1 MIGLFP
7 AILLGALIVVLGF
20 YFLVQGL
27 CKRQKPSVTIDE
39 YSKARE
45 ALDAVFVQTS
55 AIERI
60 FSIEDFK
67 FIARA
72 GKDDA
77 RRLFLH
83 ERKRLALLW
92 LRNTQKRV
100 AQLMNLHLRLANYT
114 HDPNPG
120 FELQLNAKYGAF
132 VVLSN
137 IVLLFLWVAGPF
149 KATRTIAYTIRAAGN
164 FCTVFSLRLERI
176 NPTRLSP
183 GRESLVH

>member
-7 AILLGALIVVLGF
+7 AILLGALIVALCF

-27 CKRQKPSVTIDE
+27 GRRQKPAVTIDE
-39 YSKARE
+39 YSRARE

-60 FSIEDFK
+60 FSVEDFK

-92 LRNTQKRV
+92 LRNTQKQV
-100 AQLMNLHLRLANYT
+100 AQLMDLHLRLANYAAYPQSGLRPEL
-114 HDPNPG
+114 DRNERG
-120 FELQLNAKYGAF
+120 FLGLF
-132 VVLSN
+132 HIS
-137 IVLLFLWVAGPF
+137 LLLLLAAGPF
-149 KATRTIAYTIRAAGN
+149 N
-164 FCTVFSLRLERI
+164 
-176 NPTRLSP
+176 
-183 GRESLVH
+183 

>member
-7 AILLGALIVVLGF
+7 AILLGALIVALGF

-27 CKRQKPSVTIDE
+27 GRRQKPAVTIDE
-39 YSKARE
+39 YSRARE

-60 FSIEDFK
+60 FSVEDFK

-92 LRNTQKRV
+92 LRKTQKVV
-100 AQLMNLHLRLANYT
+100 AQLMDLHLRLASYT
-114 HDPNPG
+114 YDPNPG
-120 FELQLNAKYGAF
+120 FELELNAKYGAF

-137 IVLLFLWVAGPF
+137 IVLLVLWVAGPF
-149 KATRTIAYTIRAAGN
+149 KGRRSIAYAIRTSGH
-164 FCTVFSLRLERI
+164 FCMVFSLRLERL
-176 NPTRLSP
+176 NPTRLGSS
-183 GRESLVH
+183 RESLVH

>member
-7 AILLGALIVVLGF
+7 AILLGALIVVFGS
-20 YFLVQGL
+20 YFLLQSLGR
-27 CKRQKPSVTIDE
+27 RQKPAVTMDE

-45 ALDAVFVQTS
+45 ALEAVFVQTS
-55 AIERI
+55 AIERV
-60 FSIEDFK
+60 FSVEDFK
-67 FIARA
+67 FIVRA

-83 ERKRLALLW
+83 ERKKLALLW

-100 AQLMNLHLRLANYT
+100 AQLMDLHLRLANYT
-114 HDPNPG
+114 YDPNPG
-120 FELQLNAKYGAF
+120 FELELNAKYGAF

-137 IVLLFLWVAGPF
+137 IVLLLLWVAGPF

-164 FCTVFSLRLERI
+164 FCSVFSLRLERI

>member
-7 AILLGALIVVLGF
+7 AILLGALIVALGF

-27 CKRQKPSVTIDE
+27 GRRQKPAVTIDE
-39 YSKARE
+39 YSRARE

-60 FSIEDFK
+60 FSVEDFK

-92 LRNTQKRV
+92 LRNTQKQV
-100 AQLMNLHLRLANYT
+100 AQLMDLHLRLGEYPP
-114 HDPNPG
+114 DPKPRFDHELHAQRGG
-120 FELQLNAKYGAF
+120 FR
-132 VVLSN
+132 VHSN
-137 IVLLFLWVAGPF
+137 IAPVLLC
-149 KATRTIAYTIRAAGN
+149 AA
-164 FCTVFSLRLERI
+164 
-176 NPTRLSP
+176 
-183 GRESLVH
+183 